1 MNQFLW
7 GALSA
12 LSVVAAVFFF
22 KFWRRTRDPLFAAFA
37 AGFGI
42 LAVHWATLGLLN
54 PVNEARAYWY
64 LLRFAAFALII
75 WGVIVKNRSEP
86 LPRGP
91 APPR

>member
-12 LSVVAAVFFF
+12 LSLVAAAFFL
-22 KFWRRTRDPLFAAFA
+22 KFWKRTGDRLFVAFA

-42 LAVHWATLGLLN
+42 LAVHWATLGFFN
-54 PVNEARAYWY
+54 PAHEGRAYWY
-64 LLRFAAFALII
+64 LPRFAAFALIV
-75 WGVIVKNRSEP
+75 WGVVVKNRSEP

-91 APPR
+91 AAPR

>member
-22 KFWRRTRDPLFAAFA
+22 KFWRRTHDQLLAAFA

-42 LAVHWATLGLLN
+42 LAVHWVALGLLN
-54 PVNEARAYWY
+54 PANEARAYWF
-64 LLRFAAFALII
+64 LLRFAAFALIT

-86 LPRGP
+86 VPRGP

>member
-12 LSVVAAVFFF
+12 LSIVAAVFFF
-22 KFWRRTRDPLFAAFA
+22 KFWRRTRDRLFAAFA
-37 AGFGI
+37 AGFGV
-42 LAVHWATLGLLN
+42 LALHWATLGLLN
-54 PVNEARAYWY
+54 PANEARAYWY
-64 LLRFAAFALII
+64 LLRFGAFALII
-75 WGVIVKNRSEP
+75 WGVVVKNRSEL

>member
-12 LSVVAAVFFF
+12 LSVVAAVFFL
-22 KFWRRTRDPLFAAFA
+22 KFWRRTRDRLFAAFA

-54 PVNEARAYWY
+54 PANEAREYWY
-64 LLRFAAFALII
+64 LPRFGAFALII
-75 WGVIVKNRSEP
+75 WGVVVKNRSEP

-91 APPR
+91 ASPS